1 MLFCVCCGQ
10 QKGDKQMLTL
20 YVTEIDNQ
28 IIMPRE
34 EFDLILEELNG
45 NREIEVI
52 WNDDL
57 DYLTEEELKIREEAI
72 RELERGETINFDDVK
87 DKWLQGETGDV

>member
-34 EFDLILEELNG
+34 EFDLILDRLKDNH
-45 NREIEVI
+45 EIKVV
-52 WNDDL
+52 WNDP